1 MIAPT
6 LSSLEIGRGEQS
18 VHLWLFQVRNEPL
31 GALFEGD
38 CANLLAPRDMLRA
51 ANGHEMTERVN
62 CRQTLIARGC
72 TAAAGFFKVNE
83 KPSHTLLR
91 YVKHGEFI
99 NLLVDLSRGER
110 DQQSERI
117 SIAPLRVHRQVA
129 FPDEMFQEKTAYPR
143 AESGSII
150 HGSPPEMRR
159 SRSEHSPAAT
169 TPASSSD
176 NAGYCRYWC
185 GPCRLTAA
193 AGVFAHLFPPDT
205 KLSVGGRLRSGADRA
220 VAAGSV
226 RRQRGGCQCVCEVV
240 ETPAE
245 GGRSVCVR
253 RVW

>member
-38 CANLLAPRDMLRA
+38 CANLLAPRDMFRA
-51 ANGHEMTERVN
+51 VNGHEMTERVN

-72 TAAAGFFKVNE
+72 TAAAGFFKVIE
-83 KPSHTLLR
+83 KPSHILLR
-91 YVKHGEFI
+91 YIKHGEFI
-99 NLLVDLSRGER
+99 NLLVDLSRDER

-129 FPDEMFQEKTAYPR
+129 FPDEMFQEKAAYPR
-143 AESGSII
+143 AESGSIS
-150 HGSPPEMRR
+150 HGSPPGMRR

-169 TPASSSD
+169 TPVSSSD
-176 NAGYCRYWC
+176 NAGYHRYRC

-193 AGVFAHLFPPDT
+193 AGVFAHLFPLDT
-205 KLSVGGRLRSGADRA
+205 KLSVDPPLRSGADRA

-226 RRQRGGCQCVCEVV
+226 RRQRRGRQFVCAVL
-240 ETPAE
+240 ETPPA
-245 GGRSVCVR
+245 GGRPLYVR
-253 RVW
+253 